1 MGQGRKLAVRLS
13 GGKASG
19 RRTGQVPGSRD
30 KEASAARVQRRSER
44 GGGAGR
50 HGHSGSTGASEQEA
64 TAGVQE
70 RGRELSSGRGMEAV
84 GRGYEPGQ
92 GAPLP
97 CPAPPQSFLSREED
111 CHFVKSSG

>member
-1 MGQGRKLAVRLS
+1 MRL
-13 GGKASG
+13 GC
-19 RRTGQVPGSRD
+19 
-30 KEASAARVQRRSER
+30 R
-44 GGGAGR
+44 GGQRGEVGR
-50 HGHSGSTGASEQEA
+50 GGTAILEA
-64 TAGVQE
+64 LEHQSRRLLQRVQE